1 MIYAF
6 FADGFEEIEAITPV
20 DILKRAGFEVKT
32 VGVTGDIVTGA
43 HKIPIKTDIS
53 LSEVDEKK
61 AELLFLPGGMP
72 GTTNLKNSKMLE
84 NIILNADKNG
94 IYIAAIC
101 AAPMILGELNL
112 LNGKK
117 ATCFPGFEAHL
128 LGSTVCPDSVVSDKN
143 IITAK
148 GAGAAHKLGFKLVS
162 LLKDQDSADKLS
174 EAMQY

>member
-20 DILKRAGFEVKT
+20 DILKRAEFEVKT

-72 GTTNLKNSKMLE
+72 GTTNLKNSKTLE

-101 AAPMILGELNL
+101 AAPMILGELN
-112 LNGKK
+112 
-117 ATCFPGFEAHL
+117 
-128 LGSTVCPDSVVSDKN
+128 
-143 IITAK
+143 
-148 GAGAAHKLGFKLVS
+148 
-162 LLKDQDSADKLS
+162 
-174 EAMQY
+174 